1 MFYIACSKCGKQT
14 VRQLWYGGGSTKN
27 QELIITRGTFKK
39 SAASSAC
46 NADRRQLTAAPKYKI
61 QTSSWKSKVRKPPR
75 DCPAQGG

>member
-1 MFYIACSKCGKQT
+1 MKKYYKSQLYLFQPLFGMFYIACSKCGKQT

-27 QELIITRGTFKK
+27 QELKRGTFKK

-61 QTSSWKSKVRKPPR
+61 
-75 DCPAQGG
+75 